1 MLGIHLD
8 QKLSWSPMID
18 LVSNRI
24 MKTKYV
30 MTKLKH
36 SLTPEGRKL
45 LYYAFVESHLRY
57 GISLWGNSKGPSLN
71 KLRIKHKSIIRSL
84 EKAKFHTEPIMKR
97 NNIVSQKDLYSIE
110 MAKLAW
116 EYHGQRLP
124 RGILN
129 TIEMRNQ
136 AHELRNTSDVV
147 VPRPMVIK
155 DNNQFDI
162 SFCKTINAMDDSL
175 KLIRTKQTLLYKLK
189 KCKINNYR
197 QDVTCNYLAC
207 CECSLI

>member
-1 MLGIHLD
+1 
-8 QKLSWSPMID
+8 
-18 LVSNRI
+18 
-24 MKTKYV
+24 
-30 MTKLKH
+30 
-36 SLTPEGRKL
+36 
-45 LYYAFVESHLRY
+45 
-57 GISLWGNSKGPSLN
+57 
-71 KLRIKHKSIIRSL
+71 
-84 EKAKFHTEPIMKR
+84 MKR

-110 MAKLAW
+110 MAKFAW
-116 EYHGQRLP
+116 VYHGQRLP